1 MDRAISARVDRS
13 VIDPT
18 LRLAL
23 IFRSLGDRPCEP
35 LAGWR
40 TTPWRIGRA
49 FRSVG
54 CPSDSGPR
62 ASYRHGPQAHKAA
75 GSDRPYRTIWYG
87 LGAVSRKTTCEVIGC
102 YRSWSRRNATP
113 SAPTRLPNLSI
124 AAADVRAA
132 TRTSSAA
139 GTRQP
144 AIRRHYSITSSARA
158 GTIAGVS
165 RPSALAVLSLN

>member
-1 MDRAISARVDRS
+1 MDRAISAPVDRS

-35 LAGWR
+35 LVGWR

-49 FRSVG
+49 FRPVG

-87 LGAVSRKTTCEVIGC
+87 LGGVSRKTTCEVIGC

-113 SAPTRLPNLSI
+113 SVPIRLLNLSTRRPTFGPRLDLLLRPAPGNQPFAGI
-124 AAADVRAA
+124 IRSPRQRA
-132 TRTSSAA
+132 S
-139 GTRQP
+139 
-144 AIRRHYSITSSARA
+144 
-158 GTIAGVS
+158 TIAGTS
-165 RPSALAVLSLN
+165 RLSALAVLSLS